1 MTCHLCSESQLQEN
15 NKIVWTDISGKEYCI
30 LHAPAGQKNIGQK
43 DFNDLIFHI
52 IKKAAADD
60 RWCDLSNTIF
70 PWEITFSKE
79 TTGPSIPHI
88 DLSNSTF
95 KKRTAFVDFDTKK
108 RFILDNSIFESSLQ
122 LHRVTLGDTSS
133 FTYINCQEDA
143 RFRFCNFSETEGF
156 NSAIFY
162 KAVEFLHVV
171 FKDIDFNFATFEE
184 TLAIYFTDFLGESSF
199 ENTNFKKNVKI
210 IESQFNKATFK
221 SSNFLSDAAFVRS
234 IFLKEV
240 VFMQTIFGGD
250 ATFTNCQTATSKL
263 FFYELSATQKITFS
277 RIDLHNAIF
286 LFTDLDKIK
295 FNNVKWQL
303 SPDGARIISPV
314 ESNLKGNLDKNLR
327 NIDEEILQ
335 DTINFYRQMKKKAR
349 DNSDDEEASLWHYSE
364 KEMVLRRLQTYDK
377 RPFHKKILQAY
388 KITSRYG
395 EDPRQAA
402 EVLVYLL
409 LLLLATLALG
419 GLNALGEPPYN
430 VTAAHISNGLRVA
443 AQYALFMKPDWSPPA
458 FFDFIAILLS
468 RLLIPIQAAIFAFAL
483 RNKLHR

>member
-1 MTCHLCSESQLQEN
+1 MTCHLCSEAQLQKN
-15 NKIVWTDISGKEYCI
+15 THIVWTDHDGKEYCI
-30 LHAPAGQKNIGQK
+30 LHAPTEHKGTTPKK
-43 DFNDLIFHI
+43 FNDLIFFI
-52 IKKAAADD
+52 INKSATNDQ
-60 RWCDLSNTIF
+60 WCDLSNTIF
-70 PWEITFSKE
+70 PWEILFSKA
-79 TTGPSIPHI
+79 TIGPSIPHI
-88 DLSNSTF
+88 DFSNSTF
-95 KKRTAFVDFDTKK
+95 KKRTTFADFDTKN
-108 RFILDNSIFESSLQ
+108 RFILDNSTFESSLQ

-133 FTYINCQEDA
+133 FTNIRCQEGA

-156 NSAIFY
+156 NSATFH
-162 KAVEFLHVV
+162 KEVEFIHVV
-171 FKDIDFNFATFEE
+171 SKDIDFNFATFEE
-184 TLAIYFTDFLGESSF
+184 RLAIHFTDFLGESSF
-199 ENTNFKKNVKI
+199 ENTTFKKNVEL

-221 SSNFLSDAAFVRS
+221 SSKFLSGAAFVRS
-234 IFLKEV
+234 TFLKEV
-240 VFMQTIFGGD
+240 IFMQTIFGGD
-250 ATFTNCQTATSKL
+250 ATFSNCQTSTSKL
-263 FFYELSATQKITFS
+263 FFYELSSTQRITFS

-295 FNNVKWQL
+295 FHNVKWQL
-303 SPDGARIISPV
+303 SPNGARLISPI
-314 ESNLKGNLDKNLR
+314 ESNLDGNSDQDLR

-377 RPFHKKILQAY
+377 RPFHKKILQTY

-402 EVLVYLL
+402 EVLAYLL

-430 VTAAHISNGLRVA
+430 ITAAHIANGFRIA
-443 AQYALFMKPDWSPPA
+443 AQYTLFMKPDWSPPA
-458 FFDFIAILLS
+458 LFDFIAIFLS